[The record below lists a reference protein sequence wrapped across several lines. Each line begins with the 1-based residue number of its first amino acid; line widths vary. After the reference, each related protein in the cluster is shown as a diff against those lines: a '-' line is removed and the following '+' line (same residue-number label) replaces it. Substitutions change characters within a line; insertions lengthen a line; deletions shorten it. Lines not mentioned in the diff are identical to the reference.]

1 MLWPALPS
9 PAALPI
15 QLASKLTPE
24 MEARDAE
31 LAAGVETP
39 AAAAAGPATAA
50 SVRFS
55 EISAQLDDFNR
66 FVSGITGSGGL
77 LAYRVRGRAKSREG
91 RELKHFSRPAKL
103 LTAQQYPGTTLAS
116 DHPCQAYEP
125 AIERRTP
132 CQLPDGPST
141 YLHQCPPADPLLWP
155 YKMSNGLP
163 AYPHQCHLARLRT
176 PLPGP
181 VRRARHTRRWRG
193 AARPSGRCWQRPRR
207 WR

>member
-1 MLWPALPS
+1 MARLAHATFH

-77 LAYRVRGRAKSREG
+77 LAYRVRGG
-91 RELKHFSRPAKL
+91 RKAG
-103 LTAQQYPGTTLAS
+103 TAE
-116 DHPCQAYEP
+116 D
-125 AIERRTP
+125 
-132 CQLPDGPST
+132 
-141 YLHQCPPADPLLWP
+141 
-155 YKMSNGLP
+155 SNISVV
-163 AYPHQCHLARLRT
+163 LR
-176 PLPGP
+176 
-181 VRRARHTRRWRG
+181 
-193 AARPSGRCWQRPRR
+193 SC
-207 WR
+207 